1 MKKLRSCKTN
11 SIGCPNPSDEN
22 FATLKIH
29 ALTIRSYLELI
40 VQGVWVAI
48 LKGKIARKNSSKDL
62 ELALKGYV
70 KGEGHGIH

>member
-1 MKKLRSCKTN
+1 
-11 SIGCPNPSDEN
+11 
-22 FATLKIH
+22 
-29 ALTIRSYLELI
+29 
-40 VQGVWVAI
+40 